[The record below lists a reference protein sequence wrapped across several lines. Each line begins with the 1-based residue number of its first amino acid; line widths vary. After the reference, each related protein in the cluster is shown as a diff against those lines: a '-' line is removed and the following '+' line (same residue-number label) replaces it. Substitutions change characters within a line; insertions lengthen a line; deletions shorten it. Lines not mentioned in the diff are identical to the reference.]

1 MRHATARAPCPEP
14 LLRWAH
20 QCLSG
25 TLQFDYLSN
34 GAGHQQATALRVAQA
49 AIAVPQPRRVV
60 QGPRN
65 IERQYLADIARRPR
79 LTSSEEY
86 RLASAARTGD
96 ARARARLVEHHLGLV
111 VLIARRYRR
120 AGMPQLELIA
130 EGNLGLMTALQ
141 KFDPERG
148 WRFSTYAKWWIRQSI
163 DLAVMKHSAVV
174 RLPIH
179 VTRAVKRL
187 QRQNPQSTS
196 AIAVRPVGV
205 EHAERVLESI
215 TAPEEDEPDW
225 PLHVAGAQKELQAA
239 LRTLRHTERLVI
251 QARYGVDGSPIRTL
265 ESLARQLHLSCERVR
280 QIQFAALEKLRDR
293 VSRDARRSIRAVESR
308 FAR

>member
-1 MRHATARAPCPEP
+1 MRHATVSAPCPEP
-14 LLRWAH
+14 LLRRAH

-34 GAGHQQATALRVAQA
+34 GMGHHQATALRVAQA
-49 AIAVPQPRRVV
+49 AIDVPGPTQTRRAV
-60 QGPRN
+60 QGSRN
-65 IERQYLADIARRPR
+65 IERQYLADIARRRR

-86 RLASAARTGD
+86 RLASAARNGD
-96 ARARARLVEHHLGLV
+96 ARARARLIEHHLGLV
-111 VLIARRYRR
+111 VLIARHYRR
-120 AGMPQLELIA
+120 AGMPLLELIA

-179 VTRAVKRL
+179 VTRALKRQ
-187 QRQNPQSTS
+187 QRQNPQ
-196 AIAVRPVGV
+196 IAGPTAPRPVGV

-225 PLHVAGAQKELQAA
+225 PLHVAGVQKELQAA
-239 LRTLRHTERLVI
+239 LRSLRHTERLVI
-251 QARYGVDGSPIRTL
+251 QARYGVGGSSIRTL
-265 ESLARQLHLSCERVR
+265 ESLARQLHLSSERVR

-293 VSRDARRSIRAVESR
+293 VGRDKQR
-308 FAR
+308 